1 MACELEAEKRVDTIL
16 GCQFTASLGESA
28 GIVNTKQ
35 DISVERPS
43 SLRDQVVNN
52 LRQAIVSRLFAP
64 GERLVERRMC
74 EMLGVSRT
82 LVREALRQLEAE
94 GWVRILP
101 NRGPV
106 VATMT
111 PDEVRELYEVRA
123 ALEGMAAL
131 RAAERA
137 TDQEL
142 DQLARVV
149 HTIKAAQLRGD
160 QIVHREQVHTFYD
173 LLRSAAR
180 NETLRAQLDAMSTR
194 MAWLRSLT
202 LALPERATVAVWEE
216 TLLLDALKA
225 RDAEGA
231 RRLCE
236 KHMRATGEAAVK
248 ALSKADH
255 DELA

>member
-1 MACELEAEKRVDTIL
+1 MDV
-16 GCQFTASLGESA
+16 Q
-28 GIVNTKQ
+28 Q

-43 SLRDQVVNN
+43 SLRDQVVAN

-101 NRGPV
+101 YRGPV

-111 PDEVRELYEVRA
+111 QDEVRELYEVRA
-123 ALEGMAAL
+123 ALEGMAAF

-137 TDQEL
+137 TDDEL
-142 DQLARVV
+142 AQLEQIVR
-149 HTIKAAQLRGD
+149 TIKAAQRRGD
-160 QIVHREQVHTFYD
+160 QVVHREQVHNFYD
-173 LLRSAAR
+173 LLRAAAR
-180 NETLRAQLDAMSTR
+180 NATLHKQLDAMSTR

-202 LALPERATVAVWEE
+202 LAVPERATVAVREE
-216 TLLLDALKA
+216 MRLLAALKA

-236 KHMRATGEAAVK
+236 EHMRATGEAAVA
-248 ALSKADH
+248 ALSH
-255 DELA
+255 GSQEEGS

>member
-1 MACELEAEKRVDTIL
+1 MLFGRP
-16 GCQFTASLGESA
+16 SPGESA
-28 GIVNTKQ
+28 GIVDVEQ

-43 SLRDQVVNN
+43 SLRDQVVAN
-52 LRQAIVSRLFAP
+52 LRQAIVTRLFAP

-101 NRGPV
+101 YRGPV

-111 PDEVRELYEVRA
+111 HDEVRELYEVRA

-137 TDQEL
+137 TDDEL
-142 DQLARVV
+142 AQLGKVV
-149 HTIKAAQLRGD
+149 RAIEAAQRRGD
-160 QIVHREQVHTFYD
+160 QVVHREQVHNFYD
-173 LLRSAAR
+173 LMRAAAR
-180 NETLRAQLDAMSTR
+180 NATLRKQLDAMSTR

-202 LALPERATVAVWEE
+202 LAMPERASVAVREE
-216 TLLLDALKA
+216 TRLLAALKA
-225 RDAEGA
+225 RDAEEA

-236 KHMRATGEAAVK
+236 EHMRATGEAAVH
-248 ALSKADH
+248 ALSHGSPEKSA
-255 DELA
+255 

>member
-1 MACELEAEKRVDTIL
+1 MDE
-16 GCQFTASLGESA
+16 Q
-28 GIVNTKQ
+28 Q
-35 DISVERPS
+35 DISVERPT
-43 SLRDQVVNN
+43 SLRDQVVAN
-52 LRQAIVSRLFAP
+52 LRQAIVTRMFAP

-101 NRGPV
+101 FRGPV

-137 TDQEL
+137 TDDEL
-142 DQLARVV
+142 EQLSQVV
-149 HTIKAAQLRGD
+149 RAIKAAQRRGD
-160 QIVHREQVHTFYD
+160 QVAHREQVHNFYD
-173 LLRSAAR
+173 LMRAFSRNTILRK
-180 NETLRAQLDAMSTR
+180 QLDAMSTR

-202 LALPERATVAVWEE
+202 LASPERATVAVREE
-216 TLLLDALKA
+216 MLLLAALKA

-236 KHMRATGEAAVK
+236 KHMRATGEAAVD
-248 ALSKADH
+248 ALSHGSPEESA
-255 DELA
+255 

>member
-1 MACELEAEKRVDTIL
+1 VD
-16 GCQFTASLGESA
+16 
-28 GIVNTKQ
+28 TKQ
-35 DISVERPS
+35 DILVERPS
-43 SLRDQVVNN
+43 SLRDQVVTN
-52 LRQAIVSRLFAP
+52 LRQAIATRMFAP

-101 NRGPV
+101 YRGPV

-111 PDEVRELYEVRA
+111 PGEVRELYEVRA

-137 TDQEL
+137 TDDEL
-142 DQLARVV
+142 EQLTEVV
-149 HTIKAAQLRGD
+149 RTIKAAQHRGD
-160 QIVHREQVHTFYD
+160 QIVHREQVHAFYD
-173 LLRSAAR
+173 LMRAAAR
-180 NETLRAQLDAMSTR
+180 NATLRTQLDAMSTR

-202 LALPERATVAVWEE
+202 LASPERATVAVREE
-216 TLLLDALKA
+216 ELLLAALKA

-236 KHMRATGEAAVK
+236 EHMHATGEAAVE
-248 ALSKADH
+248 ALSKGSH
-255 DELA
+255 DEIA